1 MRSILPTN
9 VFLVGRFNLAQFA
22 SWKDQFNNQMK
33 NAVPVSA
40 ITLEK
45 DDPNLPS
52 GKASAV
58 PVHLWIEVFA
68 ISLLAIAVF
77 VGLDFW
83 IDWFSSVD
91 RVICSVCVLAGLFVA
106 FFRSDWKGEPSQARL
121 AFAGILCCL
130 AVIIVCTSFFLG
142 RPKLSGIA
150 CGLILAAWCSLR
162 ILGESYQHSLALGL
176 VFAIP
181 SAIDAFAARGAFS
194 WLESVAISVTSG
206 LADAAEQSHVREGDN
221 LIFGLGV
228 ADKFSCLGKWDSV
241 VSFLGISVFCVLA
254 FRRNLVA
261 GTIAVALSALV
272 WIAMRGTAWVI
283 LAWLGNQNGIWYEW
297 SPGFEIGL
305 FLFGAM
311 LVVSIDQFFSA
322 LLEPIPFE
330 FINTDFPLF
339 AFIWNWLCGLPTLTV
354 TVPQRDDDFRQVEM
368 EA

>member
-176 VFAIP
+176 VFGIP
-181 SAIDAFAARGAFS
+181 SAIDALAVRGGFA
-194 WLESVAISVTSG
+194 WVESVAISVTSG
-206 LADAAEQSHVREGDN
+206 LADAADQPNVTEGDKI
-221 LIFGLGV
+221 IFGKGV
-228 ADKFSCLGKWDSV
+228 ADKFSSIGEWDSLLSLV
-241 VSFLGISVFCVLA
+241 GVSVFCILA
-254 FRRNLVA
+254 FRRNLLA
-261 GTIAVALSALV
+261 GLFTIAFSAIV
-272 WIAMRGTAWVI
+272 WIALRGSAWIVM
-283 LAWLGNQNGIWYEW
+283 AWLGSRN
-297 SPGFEIGL
+297 EIL
-305 FLFGAM
+305 
-311 LVVSIDQFFSA
+311 I
-322 LLEPIPFE
+322 
-330 FINTDFPLF
+330 
-339 AFIWNWLCGLPTLTV
+339 
-354 TVPQRDDDFRQVEM
+354 
-368 EA
+368 